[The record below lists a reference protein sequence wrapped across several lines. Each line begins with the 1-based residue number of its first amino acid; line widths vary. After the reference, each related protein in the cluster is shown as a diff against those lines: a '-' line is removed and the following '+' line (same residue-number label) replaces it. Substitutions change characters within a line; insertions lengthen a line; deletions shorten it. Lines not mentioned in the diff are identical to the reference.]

1 MKRILMVI
9 IGLVTVFF
17 FTLATSW
24 AVTPVQLRQMLDQGD
39 KLTIIDVRKPG
50 LYSQGHIQGAINI
63 PASIIAKK
71 RLPPIGTV
79 VVCGDG
85 VRDDIALEAVKALN
99 RKRGIEAEMLQ
110 GGFAAWEALNLPTTH
125 KGGLD
130 RKRTRYLSY
139 QDFEKAA
146 AANADIVLV
155 DLRSRTPAAEKSTA
169 AQTQSPPAAN
179 RTLTDLSKKFS
190 GHTIIHLNR
199 KTRSPGNKWDVSS
212 VIQTRAKGSHHRY
225 HYVIIDDGDGEGE
238 KVARRLFAAGVKRV
252 AILTGGERILC
263 REGRAEVVRKKT
275 SRKQN

>member
-1 MKRILMVI
+1 MAAWGGTLMKRILIVI

-24 AVTPVQLRQMLDQGD
+24 AVTPVQLKQMLDQGD
-39 KLTIIDVRKPG
+39 KLTIIDVRNTG

-110 GGFAAWEALNLPTTH
+110 GGFAAWEALNLPT
-125 KGGLD
+125 
-130 RKRTRYLSY
+130 
-139 QDFEKAA
+139 AA

-155 DLRSRTPAAEKSTA
+155 DLRSRTTSAEKSTA
-169 AQTQSPPAAN
+169 AHTQSPPAAN

-212 VIQTRAKGSHHRY
+212 VIQTRGKGSHHRY

-252 AILTGGERILC
+252 AILTGGERIL
-263 REGRAEVVRKKT
+263 RRDGRAEVVRKKT